1 MDKKPVDE
9 PLQQPKSSLA
19 MVADFIGGD
28 SMEHFMTREGRD
40 VATQTGS
47 QKLRVTNP
55 VEPETL
61 SHKVANGLA
70 HGSSPNVQ
78 QKPKQDTCLSRSDV
92 AERLEMIFSQTQY
105 PDIYMVKELSV
116 KLNVPKCVIATW
128 FEKKRSEYRKEEQE
142 KGMKYFQ
149 MQAMQQAYNQQLIAH
164 TFQASAHGSASYTGQ
179 QPYLTAQHVNYMETL
194 FTNGTRYPDISQL
207 AAQLNV
213 PEQYLAV
220 WFEQRRDVWKK
231 EQAKLAYKRMQ
242 QQEQQLQQQR
252 MTLSQAQSM
261 AQQHL
266 QQQQQKQ
273 LQVGTGVS
281 HDQVHALSCTEQG
294 SFSEASN
301 VPLVEKISENRPYP
315 Y

>member
-1 MDKKPVDE
+1 M
-9 PLQQPKSSLA
+9 A
-19 MVADFIGGD
+19 ADFIGD
-28 SMEHFMTREGRD
+28 STERFMTREGRD

-47 QKLRVTNP
+47 QMLQATNP

-61 SHKVANGLA
+61 PHKLA

-92 AERLEMIFSQTQY
+92 AERLEMVFSQSQY
-105 PDIYMVKELSV
+105 PDMYMVKELSV
-116 KLNVPKCVIATW
+116 KLNVPKCVITTW
-128 FEKKRSEYRKEEQE
+128 FEKKRSEYRKEEKE
-142 KGMKYFQ
+142 KGKKYFQ
-149 MQAMQQAYNQQLIAH
+149 VQAMQQVYNQQLIAH
-164 TFQASAHGSASYTGQ
+164 MFQASAHGSASYTGQ

-220 WFEQRRDVWKK
+220 WFEQRRDVWMK

-242 QQEQQLQQQR
+242 QHQLQQQMMVQQATQQEQQLQQLM
-252 MTLSQAQSM
+252 MTLPRAQSM
-261 AQQHL
+261 DQRHL
-266 QQQQQKQ
+266 QQQKQ
-273 LQVGTGVS
+273 LQVSTGAS
-281 HDQVHALSCTEQG
+281 QVHALSCTEQG
-294 SFSEASN
+294 SFLEASN
-301 VPLVEKISENRPYP
+301 VPLVEKLLSENQPYP